1 MFVYSHV
8 NVLLPDLSGSRRFM
22 VQRDYIGEI
31 PDWAAETDYFAEL
44 VKDGKISLPESRSD
58 KAIADAEAAPRRKKK
73 GDSDA
78 GAV

>member
-8 NVLLPDLSGSRRFM
+8 NVLLPDLTGSQRFM

-58 KAIADAEAAPRRKKK
+58 KAIADAEAAPKRKKK
-73 GDSDA
+73 GDPDA

>member
-8 NVLLPDLSGSRRFM
+8 NVLLPDLAGSRRFM

-31 PDWAAETDYFAEL
+31 PDWAAETEYFQEL
-44 VKDGKISLPESRSD
+44 VRDGKISLPKSRSD
-58 KAIADAEAAPRRKKK
+58 KAIADAEAAPKRKKK
-73 GDSDA
+73 GDPDA